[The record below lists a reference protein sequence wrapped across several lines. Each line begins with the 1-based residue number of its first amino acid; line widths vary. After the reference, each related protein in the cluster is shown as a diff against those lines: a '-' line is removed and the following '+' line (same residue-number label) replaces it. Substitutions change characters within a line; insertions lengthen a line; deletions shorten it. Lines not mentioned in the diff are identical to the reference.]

1 MQKPRL
7 PFTYVL
13 DCPNGKRYY
22 GVRYAIGCNPEDL
35 WNTYFTSSK
44 TVKALINQYGID
56 GFKCEIRKVF
66 DSVDNA
72 RIWEHKVLR
81 RLRVTTNDNWINK
94 TDNISFPD
102 QTGVFHKKRKKCTV
116 ETGRKISAA
125 LKGKKHSEEHNRNN
139 AEAQR
144 GKKHTAEHNAKIKA
158 GCQSFTRSPE
168 HRKKIGDALRG
179 KPKSVEHKA
188 NLRAHKRT
196 AEHAANLSKS
206 MLARRKRH
214 ID

>member
-1 MQKPRL
+1 MPKQRL

-22 GVRYAIGCNPEDL
+22 GVRYAIGCKPEDL

-44 TVKALINQYGID
+44 TVKELIKQYGID
-56 GFKCEIRKVF
+56 GFKCEVRKVF
-66 DSVDNA
+66 DSVDTA
-72 RIWEHKVLR
+72 RNWEHKVLR

-94 TDNISFPD
+94 TDNKAFPD
-102 QTGVFHKKRKKCTV
+102 QTGVIHKTRKKCSV

-139 AEAQR
+139 AESQR

-158 GCQSFTRSPE
+158 GCQTFTRTEE
-168 HRKKIGDALRG
+168 HRKKIADALRG
-179 KPKSVEHKA
+179 KPKSVEHRAK
-188 NLRAHKRT
+188 LKAHKRT
-196 AEHAANLSKS
+196 AEHTANLSKAL
-206 MLARRKRH
+206 LARGKRH